1 MSFSLRNKKSP
12 VKDTLLGEKKKKRV
26 IKMNF
31 PSFVNEFWQKMRT
44 RSKTPIACVCQESVL
59 PGGQDN
65 DLQLENAAQSTLLE
79 KKTGIPAFQIP
90 PGWTETRSVH
100 GLQFDTIVQ

>member
-31 PSFVNEFWQKMRT
+31 PSFVNEF
-44 RSKTPIACVCQESVL
+44 
-59 PGGQDN
+59 
-65 DLQLENAAQSTLLE
+65 
-79 KKTGIPAFQIP
+79 
-90 PGWTETRSVH
+90 
-100 GLQFDTIVQ
+100 